1 MSNRP
6 LNIGE
11 EAKVQMPMKT
21 VASLIVIVAMGVWG
35 YFGIVEKLNQHSTR
49 LELMEKD
56 LTENTDFRIK
66 WPRGQLGSLP
76 ADSEQFMMIEDLY
89 KTTDKLNAHIE
100 NMALNKVNIE
110 FLRKQ
115 MDKVLSDIEKLNS
128 NSTKLELM
136 QKDLIENTEFRIKWP
151 RGQLGSLPADSE
163 QFMMIEDLYKTTDK
177 LNMHIESMALNKI
190 NIEFLTKQLEKAL
203 EDIEEL
209 KDSNRDMHYK
219 NGNGG

>member
-1 MSNRP
+1 VSNKP

-11 EAKVQMPMKT
+11 EARVQMPMKT

-115 MDKVLSDIEKLNS
+115 MDKVLTDIEKL
-128 NSTKLELM
+128 
-136 QKDLIENTEFRIKWP
+136 KD
-151 RGQLGSLPADSE
+151 A
-163 QFMMIEDLYKTTDK
+163 
-177 LNMHIESMALNKI
+177 
-190 NIEFLTKQLEKAL
+190 
-203 EDIEEL
+203 
-209 KDSNRDMHYK
+209 NREIGYK
-219 NGNGG
+219 NGSYSQ